1 MPFVRDPPQ
10 PFVRVRKR
18 QLEHETAVTIS
29 KACHLY
35 VAVVLFWVSRCAG
48 INTYTSVRS
57 PIVNLVSGRITSRRL
72 GVRSVCQQLIR
83 LLVNMWFGCTIVDD
97 IVAWV

>member
-1 MPFVRDPPQ
+1 MYYYIHMPFVRDPPQ
-10 PFVRVRKR
+10 SFVRVRKR
-18 QLEHETAVTIS
+18 QLEHETAATIS
-29 KACHLY
+29 KACHSY
-35 VAVVLFWVSRCAG
+35 VAVVLFCVTRCAG

-72 GVRSVCQQLIR
+72 GVRSVCQQLCG
-83 LLVNMWFGCTIVDD
+83 LDVDD